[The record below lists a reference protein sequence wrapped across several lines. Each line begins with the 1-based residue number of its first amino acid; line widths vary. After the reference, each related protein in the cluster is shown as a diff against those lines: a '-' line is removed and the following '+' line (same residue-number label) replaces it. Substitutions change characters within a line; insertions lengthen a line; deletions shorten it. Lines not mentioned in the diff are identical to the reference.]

1 MGTNNGERLCIFI
14 TYIQIKNEDL
24 YLIVIL
30 LKKNI
35 LIAKLK
41 TIKYFILF
49 FIVILTR
56 LELTVD
62 M

>member
-41 TIKYFILF
+41 TIKYFY
-49 FIVILTR
+49 FIFYSHIDKAR
-56 LELTVD
+56 INS
-62 M
+62 